1 LSKRLGRG
9 LEALFPSLE
18 INEDDKILHL
28 PLTQLRV
35 NPYQPRKRFDDEKID
50 ELAQS
55 IKEHGVIQ
63 PIIVRKTIKDYEI
76 IAGERRFRASIKCNM
91 PTIPSVV
98 KNFSDRQVME
108 IALIENVQREDLNSL
123 EVAVAYQKLL
133 DEFQMTQEELAQ
145 KVGKSRPHI
154 TNFLRLLQLPAA
166 IQSNVSR
173 GTLSMGHAR
182 AILGLKKEEEMVA
195 IANKAIK
202 ESWSVR
208 QLEDEIQS
216 LSEKEKKR
224 PTKKINKTNPFYQ
237 QYAERLRETLG
248 TPVKIKHNEKEKG
261 KIEIDFFSKEDLT
274 RILEMLDR

>member
-237 QYAERLRETLG
+237 QYAERLRESLG